1 MTDNNL
7 NSTDLDQLPELT
19 KKDEKEIQ
27 KMINRLDEENID
39 DAEPVNS
46 DSCLARLP
54 AKKFLRRY
62 SQTMSSCPK
71 LFSSSRSR
79 YSPISLKN
87 FTGPYGPTTFVS

>member
-54 AKKFLRRY
+54 AKKILT
-62 SQTMSSCPK
+62 SILTNHVIMSKVILQQSVAI
-71 LFSSSRSR
+71 LS
-79 YSPISLKN
+79 YIA
-87 FTGPYGPTTFVS
+87 